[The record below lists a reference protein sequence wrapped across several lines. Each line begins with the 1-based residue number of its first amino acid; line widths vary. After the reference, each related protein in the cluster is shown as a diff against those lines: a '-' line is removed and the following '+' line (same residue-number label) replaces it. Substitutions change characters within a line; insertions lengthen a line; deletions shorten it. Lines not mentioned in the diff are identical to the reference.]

1 MILTSCIVS
10 YTPSQ
15 FKSWFMS
22 IFSIF
27 YLGQGYSLG
36 SLVLLLPLYIRNE
49 MGKSYTEAVTISTL
63 IITPWFVKFLFGLIS
78 DNYPIGKFGRRKPY
92 LIIATVFSAIGWAT
106 LGGHTEPNVLFFL
119 SGFALALGSA
129 LADSV
134 IDGQI
139 VEITPMEYAGRA
151 QGVAWG
157 SRGLGLGMAASISPL
172 LVDDY
177 GWNTMFFFAAI
188 FGIGISIVVLI
199 LPQIRYQ
206 VAAQVGSKLKRIF
219 SELKQILLE
228 NKEYQFKTRIQFML
242 LTGSVIAVIPLLPII
257 MEREFQFGYR
267 QIGYGSIIF
276 AVGSLIG
283 SLLIGVIFDRDDS
296 KKNYKIMVFVLAVV
310 ILSSLIFHFSNSL
323 FLQLFFL
330 FSIGSMAGGFEAY
343 QLKVIQ
349 ESSSKNHEG
358 TIFSI
363 YTSMSN
369 IGQFIV
375 GGWLIV
381 ALSEL
386 LNIKIFLPMIL
397 LIIPLFLTIL
407 PLSRFKF
414 NK

>member
-1 MILTSCIVS
+1 
-10 YTPSQ
+10 
-15 FKSWFMS
+15 
-22 IFSIF
+22 
-27 YLGQGYSLG
+27 
-36 SLVLLLPLYIRNE
+36 
-49 MGKSYTEAVTISTL
+49 MGRSYTEAVTISTL
-63 IITPWFVKFLFGLIS
+63 IITPWFLKFLFGLIS
-78 DNYPIGKFGRRKPY
+78 DNYPIGNLGRRRPY
-92 LIIATVFSAIGWAT
+92 LIIATVFSAIGWVT
-106 LGGHTEPNVLFFL
+106 LGRHTEPNILFFL

-139 VEITPMEYAGRA
+139 VEITPIEYAGRA
-151 QGVAWG
+151 QGIAWG

-177 GWNTMFFFAAI
+177 GWSTMFFFAAI

-206 VAAQVGSKLKRIF
+206 VAVQKASKLKRII
-219 SELKQILLE
+219 SDLREILIE
-228 NKEYQFKTRIQFML
+228 NKEYQFKTRIKFML

-257 MEREFQFGYR
+257 MEREFIFGYR
-267 QIGYGSIIF
+267 QIGYGSLMF

-283 SLLIGVIFDRDDS
+283 SLFIGVIFDRDDS
-296 KKNYKIMVFVLAVV
+296 IKNYKTMVWVFALV

-323 FLQLFFL
+323 ILQFFFL
-330 FSIGSMAGGFEAY
+330 FSIGSMTGGFEAY

-349 ESSSKNHEG
+349 ESSAKNHEG

-369 IGQFIV
+369 IGQFIL

-386 LNIKIFLPMIL
+386 FSITIFLPMIL
-397 LIIPLFLTIL
+397 LIFPLFLTIL

-414 NK
+414 NN